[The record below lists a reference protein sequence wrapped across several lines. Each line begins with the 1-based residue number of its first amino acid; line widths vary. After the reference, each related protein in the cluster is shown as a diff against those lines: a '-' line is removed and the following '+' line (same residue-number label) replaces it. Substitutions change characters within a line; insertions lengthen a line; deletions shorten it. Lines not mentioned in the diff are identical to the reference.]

1 MHRRLVEVLKGNR
14 LLLVGAKTVNGKNG
28 KFVLSCPDPS
38 VAKVLETAGI
48 DQLIPIFD
56 SESNAIAALK

>member
-1 MHRRLVEVLKGNR
+1 M
-14 LLLVGAKTVNGKNG
+14 NGKNG
-28 KFVLSCPDPS
+28 KFVLSCPNPS

-48 DQLIPIFD
+48 DQLIPIFH